1 MVENRAVDIT
11 LDNDNVLGYVSVGGS
26 YVMEAQKYAME
37 FTLRYNGS
45 FGDKSMS
52 NGGSFEWRVRF

>member
-1 MVENRAVDIT
+1 MVANRAVDIT
-11 LDNDNVLGYVSVGGS
+11 LDNDNFLAYLNVGGS
-26 YVMEAQKYAME
+26 YVLEAQRFDME

-52 NGGSFEWRVRF
+52 NGGSFEWRVYW